1 MTRSLVT
8 GGSGYFG
15 SLLVDRL
22 LADGDAVRTLDVN
35 APEDHVRDIDF
46 VSGDIRDDDAVRR
59 ACADVDVV
67 YHCVAQVPLARDRE
81 LFRTVNVDGT
91 RNLLAGAR
99 VAGVDK
105 VVYTS
110 SSAVFGV
117 PRANPVTE
125 STTPRPLEAYGGAK
139 LEGEALCASAVR
151 GGLDVTI
158 IRPRTILG
166 HGRLGIM
173 AILFDWVADG
183 SSVYVFGRGDNR
195 YQFVHADDLADACVR
210 AAGRPGPSVYNIG
223 AAEFGTMR
231 ESLEAL
237 VAAAGTGS
245 RVRSL
250 PTHGAALAMR
260 GLASLGLAPFAPYHW
275 LLYGESLWFDIT
287 AARTDLSWSPKWS
300 NEAMLIDSYRWFL
313 AHRDELATGGRSHH
327 RSPVPQRAL
336 RLLKRVS

>member
-1 MTRSLVT
+1 MTRALVT

-15 SLLVDRL
+15 SLLVERL
-22 LADGDAVRTLDVN
+22 LSDGHAVRTLDLNPPDDRAGDV
-35 APEDHVRDIDF
+35 DF
-46 VSGDIRDDDAVRR
+46 HRADIRDADAVRR
-59 ACADVDVV
+59 ACADRDIV
-67 YHCVAQVPLARDRE
+67 YHCVAQVPLARDKE

-91 RNLLAGAR
+91 RNLLDAAR
-99 VAGVDK
+99 HADVGK

-117 PRANPVTE
+117 PRTNPVTE
-125 STTPRPLEAYGGAK
+125 STAPRPLEAYGRAK

-151 GGLDVTI
+151 DGLDVTVV
-158 IRPRTILG
+158 RPRTILG

-173 AILFDWVADG
+173 AILFEWVADG

-210 AAGRPGPSVYNIG
+210 AAGRPGPAVYNIG

-231 ESLEAL
+231 QSLEAL
-237 VAAAGTGS
+237 VEAAGTGS

-250 PTHGAALAMR
+250 PTRGAALAMR
-260 GLASLGLAPFAPYHW
+260 GLASLGLVPFAPYHW
-275 LLYGESLWFDIT
+275 LLYGESLWFDIS
-287 AARTDLSWSPKWS
+287 AARDGLGWSPRWS

-313 AHRDELATGGRSHH
+313 AHRDELATAGRSHH